1 MFGKH
6 FFTLLLTVCFCV
18 LARPAAAGTITVAW
32 DLMTDPEVTGYRVYV
47 GTSPGNYSQTFDVS
61 ADEDFFIFKS
71 AFMGVRYYFA
81 VAAEFEDS
89 RFGARSVEVTAV
101 GTRTVSGG
109 DSPGRVRAGDSAR
122 PSDCGVDCYVVDEI
136 ARDRGEISALA
147 VAPDGTIY
155 AVENRRRVTVF
166 RSGIATTAFEA
177 EPGTTLHDLALDP
190 RFDATGRVFVSLA
203 RSHDSATSAV
213 EVLRLRD
220 VGGRLG
226 EPATIFA
233 GVSVPLS
240 ADTTLAAGSDGLVYL
255 ALPALLSRHPYSAAV
270 LAFDQDGRAA
280 AGLGSI
286 VIARGFEHPVDTGWD
301 PQTQSAWL
309 LGSNAGAETQL
320 LPVSTRGLGTA
331 LSNVVG
337 EGEEAGGLAVAPGTS
352 RRLLLAAGV
361 DLIEVTP
368 GASDSLRVSLEGY
381 GVPVAVTAAS
391 GVRYVATRSDDASGT
406 FRIVRV
412 EAGGGSAR

>member
-1 MFGKH
+1 MFGRR
-6 FFTLLLTVCFCV
+6 FFTFLLAACFCV

-89 RFGARSVEVTAV
+89 RFGARSLEVTAV

-109 DSPGRVRAGDSAR
+109 SPGRVRVGDSHESAG
-122 PSDCGVDCYVVDEI
+122 CGVDCYVVDEI
-136 ARDRGEISALA
+136 AGNRGEISALA

-155 AVENRRRVTVF
+155 AVESRRRVTVF
-166 RSGIATTAFEA
+166 RSGTATTAFEA
-177 EPGTTLHDLALDP
+177 APGTSVHDLVLDP
-190 RFDATGRVFVSLA
+190 RFDATGRVFVSLV
-203 RSHDSATSAV
+203 RSHDSASGAV

-233 GVSVPLS
+233 GVSVPLT
-240 ADTTLAAGSDGLVYL
+240 ADTALAAGGDGLVYL
-255 ALPALLSRHPYSAAV
+255 ALPALLNRHPYSAAV
-270 LAFDQDGRAA
+270 LAFDQDGRVS
-280 AGLGSI
+280 AGLRSI
-286 VIARGFEHPVDTGWD
+286 VIARGFDHPVDMGWD

-309 LGSNAGAETQL
+309 IGSNGGAETQL
-320 LPVSTRGLGTA
+320 LPVSTRGPGTA

-337 EGEEAGGLAVAPGTS
+337 QGETAGGLAVDPGAT

-368 GASDSLRVSLEGY
+368 GTSDSLRISLEGY
-381 GVPVAVTAAS
+381 GVPVALTAAS
-391 GVRYVATRSDDASGT
+391 GVRYVATRSDDAFGT

-412 EAGGGSAR
+412 EAGGGNAR

>member
-6 FFTLLLTVCFCV
+6 FFTFLLAVCLVV
-18 LARPAAAGTITVAW
+18 LARPASAGSITVAW
-32 DLMTDPEVTGYRVYV
+32 DLMTDPEVTGYRVFV
-47 GTSPGNYSQTFDVS
+47 GTSSGNYSQTFDVS

-89 RFGARSVEVTAV
+89 RFGARSLEVTAV

-109 DSPGRVRAGDSAR
+109 SPGRVRVGDSSG
-122 PSDCGVDCYVVDEI
+122 PSDCGVDCFVVDEI

-147 VAPDGTIY
+147 VAPDGTIF

-166 RSGIATTAFEA
+166 RSGGAATAFEA
-177 EPGTTLHDLALDP
+177 EPGTTVHDLVLDP
-190 RFDATGRVFVSLA
+190 RFDSTGRVFVSLV
-203 RSHDSATSAV
+203 RSQDPANGGV

-233 GVSVPLS
+233 GVSVPLAAS
-240 ADTTLAAGSDGLVYL
+240 ATLAAGGDGLVYL

-270 LAFDQDGRAA
+270 LAFDQDGRVPP
-280 AGLGSI
+280 GLRSI
-286 VIARGFEHPVDTGWD
+286 VIARGFDHPVDMGWD
-301 PQTQSAWL
+301 FQTQSAWL
-309 LGSNAGAETQL
+309 IGSNAGAETQL
-320 LPVSTRGLGTA
+320 LPVSTRGPGTA

-337 EGEEAGGLAVAPGTS
+337 DGEETVGLAVDPATA
-352 RRLLLAAGV
+352 RRLVVAAGV
-361 DLIEVTP
+361 DLIESAP
-368 GASDSLRVSLEGY
+368 GTSDSLRVPLEGY

-412 EAGGGSAR
+412 KAGGGDAR

>member
-1 MFGKH
+1 MFGRH
-6 FFTLLLTVCFCV
+6 FFTFLLTALLLV
-18 LARPAAAGTITVAW
+18 LARPVSAGTITVAW

-89 RFGARSVEVTAV
+89 RFGARSLEVTAV

-109 DSPGRVRAGDSAR
+109 SPGRVRVGDSSGT
-122 PSDCGVDCYVVDEI
+122 SDCGVDCYVVDEI

-166 RSGIATTAFEA
+166 RSGTATTAFDA
-177 EPGTTLHDLALDP
+177 EPGTTLHDLVLDP
-190 RFDATGRVFVSLA
+190 RFDVTGRVFVSLV
-203 RSHDSATSAV
+203 RSLDSAKGAV

-233 GVSVPLS
+233 GVSLPLT

-255 ALPALLSRHPYSAAV
+255 ALPTLLSRHPYSATV
-270 LAFDQDGRAA
+270 LAFDQDGRVPD
-280 AGLGSI
+280 GLRSI
-286 VIARGFEHPVDTGWD
+286 VIGRGFDRPVDMSWD

-309 LGSNAGAETQL
+309 IGSNGGAQAQL
-320 LPVSTRGLGTA
+320 LSLSTQGPGTT
-331 LSNVVG
+331 LSNIVG
-337 EGEEAGGLAVAPGTS
+337 GGEEAAGLAVDSGTT

-361 DLIEVTP
+361 DLIEVAP
-368 GASDSLRVSLEGY
+368 GTSESLRVSLEGY
-381 GVPVAVTAAS
+381 GAPVAVTAAS
-391 GVRYVATRSDDASGT
+391 GIRYLATRSEDASGT

-412 EAGGGSAR
+412 EAGRGNAR